1 MEKFPKQF
9 FTYEQQIAHL
19 KSKGLIISNETAAV
33 EILKRYSY
41 YSLVSAYK
49 GVFKPE
55 QNGNY
60 IPGTTFEN
68 IVYLYEFDRL
78 LRWVFFHNI
87 LIVENRLKSLYS
99 YSFCQ
104 LFGDRQQDYCNATNY
119 NYERFQNP
127 VNEFLKILQERLDSP
142 PREYI
147 RYNLEKYGEVPL
159 WVLIHAL
166 TLGNLSKMYEFSKQ
180 NLQSS
185 VAKEFGCKDIYPPHL
200 VSMLRLLT
208 KFRNTCAHNER
219 FYSYRTKESIWD
231 LPVHSTLGIG
241 HNKRMYRYGKKDLFA
256 TVICLR
262 YLLSLKDFNIL
273 FSQLATMMDGIQ
285 NKLSTQIAYKIQHD
299 MGFPKNWKEIGNYI
313 PTPISESNQNTL

>member
-1 MEKFPKQF
+1 MEKSPKQF
-9 FTYEQQIAHL
+9 FTYEQQISHL
-19 KSKGLIISNETAAV
+19 KSKGLLISNEAAAV
-33 EILKRYSY
+33 EVLKRYSY

-78 LRWVFFHNI
+78 LRWIFFHNI

-99 YSFCQ
+99 YAFCQ
-104 LFGDRQQDYCNATNY
+104 LFGDRQRDYCNATNY

-127 VNEFLKILQERLDSP
+127 VNEFLKILQERLNSP
-142 PREYI
+142 PRDYI

-180 NLQSS
+180 NLQSL
-185 VAKEFGCKDIYPPHL
+185 VAKEFGCRDIYPPHL
-200 VSMLRLLT
+200 ISMLRLLT

-219 FYSYRTKESIWD
+219 FYSYRTRESILD

-241 HNKRMYRYGKKDLFA
+241 HNKRMYRYGKKDLFSA
-256 TVICLR
+256 LICLR
-262 YLLSLKDFNIL
+262 YLLSREDFNIL
-273 FSQLATMMDGIQ
+273 FIVLTNLMDRSQKNLSAEIAEKIQ
-285 NKLSTQIAYKIQHD
+285 NE
-299 MGFPKNWKEIGNYI
+299 MGFPKNWKEISEYI
-313 PTPISESNQNTL
+313 PSPISNSI